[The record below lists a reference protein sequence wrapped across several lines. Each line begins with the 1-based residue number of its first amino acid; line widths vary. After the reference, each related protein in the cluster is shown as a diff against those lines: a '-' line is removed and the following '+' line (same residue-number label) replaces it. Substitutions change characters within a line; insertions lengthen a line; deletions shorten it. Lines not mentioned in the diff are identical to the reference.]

1 VKRYQVPFA
10 GRVALVTGG
19 AEGIGACIADRFAA
33 EGARVVIA
41 DVNEDAGRRRAGQLR
56 RKRYRVEFV
65 KADAGIPGDVAR
77 LVAGAVRR
85 FGRLDILVNNA
96 GIGSGASF
104 ADRTVADWDR
114 VLAVNLRGAY
124 LAAQAAAPH
133 LARRHGSIVNIA
145 SSRALQSEPDTE
157 PYSASKGGLLSLTHS
172 LAATLSGKVRVNC
185 VLPGWI
191 VTDRWRFD
199 RRKTAVTKSDAAQH
213 PAGRV
218 GKPEDIASACLF
230 LCSEAAGF
238 ITGTQL
244 VVDGGMTRKM
254 IYRE

>member
-1 VKRYQVPFA
+1 MRPHK
-10 GRVALVTGG
+10 GRVVIVTGA
-19 AEGIGACIADRFAA
+19 AEGIGACIADAFAA
-33 EGARVVIA
+33 AGARVVIA
-41 DVNEDAGRRRAGQLR
+41 DSNEPAGVRRVTALAR
-56 RKRYRVEFV
+56 RGRQVEFIRTDMGV
-65 KADAGIPGDVAR
+65 PADIAR
-77 LVAGAVRR
+77 LIAETVRR
-85 FGRLDILVNNA
+85 HRRLDILINNA

-133 LARRHGSIVNIA
+133 LARRRGSIVNIA

-157 PYSASKGGLLSLTHS
+157 PYSASKGGLLALTHS
-172 LAATLSGKVRVNC
+172 LAVTLSGKVRVNC

-199 RRKTAVTKSDAAQH
+199 RRKTTVTKADAAQH

-230 LCSEAAGF
+230 LCSAEAGF

-244 VVDGGMTRKM
+244 VVDGGMTRRM
-254 IYRE
+254 IYSE